1 MRYFILLL
9 MFACTIFASHNSWR
23 YGSTI
28 NINSHNKTYYDEIN
42 IYADERSEE
51 RKEADLLDERI
62 EHYEERFSTD
72 RSTALA
78 LIDLSEAKKKSILE
92 IFDNYY
98 KELCPDNILTYAEMD
113 YKTVAM
119 LKEIGFKQNGT
130 NWFFEEKKVN
140 VGKIRTGKINKEEIP
155 DDLYFKASAK
165 ITDSNSILITIK
177 TNLKDNHS
185 LAITLNNENDSTQ
198 KHTVDSVYVRNGFME
213 MEAFLPKISKGNYI
227 IDIRHESEIGIENVK
242 LSNEK
247 RACGR
252 FTRKNRLLGRTII
265 HAKRLN
271 VLNVKKDIFVNN
283 IQTASF
289 RKSEREKPQ
298 VSFDRFTDSRDIEIQ
313 DTVKTWFGL
322 FTKITTR
329 KISSKKQYK
338 TVKIGDQIW
347 MAENLNYASKESRCY
362 DDLQS
367 NCDKYGRLYPKDES
381 LVVCPDGWHLPSIDE
396 FKTLISTVLDLDKTN
411 SKAGALLRS
420 KTGWTKRKGIDEFG
434 FNVLPAGF
442 FDGDIDPEYQKHLWL
457 GEWASFWSSTSINDW
472 QTEVFVSSGTERS
485 LHDIDY
491 PIGITSNKNFSS
503 IRCIKNQE

>member
-9 MFACTIFASHNSWR
+9 MTTCSAFAFLDF
-23 YGSTI
+23 
-28 NINSHNKTYYDEIN
+28 NSHNKTYYDETDIN
-42 IYADERSEE
+42 VDQRSEE
-51 RKEADLLDERI
+51 RKEADLLDDRI

-78 LIDLSEAKKKSILE
+78 LIDLSVHKKKSILRVYE
-92 IFDNYY
+92 DYY
-98 KELCPDNILTYAEMD
+98 KEKCGTNILTYAEMD
-113 YKTVAM
+113 YKTTSM
-119 LKEIGFKQNGT
+119 LKEIGFKQKGT
-130 NWFFEEKKVN
+130 NWFFEGEKVN
-140 VGKIRTGKINKEEIP
+140 VGKMRSGKFNKKDIP

-177 TNLKDNHS
+177 TNLPDNNP
-185 LAITLNNENDSTQ
+185 LMVNVNNENDST
-198 KHTVDSVYVRNGFME
+198 TTYTIDSVYARNGVME
-213 MEAFLPKISKGNYI
+213 VEITSPKISKGRYV
-227 IDIRHESEIGIENVK
+227 IDIYDKFGAGILFSK
-242 LSNEK
+242 TFSP
-247 RACGR
+247 RFACGR
-252 FTRKNRLLGRTII
+252 FTRGNPMFDDRVSI
-265 HAKRLN
+265 HAKKMN
-271 VLNVKKDIFVNN
+271 VLNVKKDILSEE
-283 IQTASF
+283 ISTESI
-289 RKSEREKPQ
+289 RKSGREKPQ

-442 FDGDIDPEYQKHLWL
+442 FDGDIDPEYQKYLWL
-457 GEWASFWSSTSINDW
+457 GEWASFWSSTSRNDW
-472 QTEVFVSSGTERS
+472 QTKAFVFNGDRRS

-491 PIGITSNKNFSS
+491 PIGVTSNKDFSS